1 MLILVA
7 SMLIFQWRNP
17 SIAIGGWVLA
27 LALIL
32 SSKIS
37 WYFTWYGTSYY
48 AGAHTF
54 RLCVDLLVGIVLLTF
69 TGRTFRETPRS
80 ALLLLWNCVA
90 FEILEVLYGMEVA
103 RALPYVICAAVGAA
117 ISLLVAAKL
126 RRAWTIPL
134 SQVIVWGAIAAF
146 SVRGNYRASA
156 YLGLAAVYFAAALHI
171 WLRLRK
177 GSLGRIGIVM
187 SLGMWSI
194 SYLVHPWVL
203 YLSRYRNL
211 GDQVW
216 DLQKFFITAA
226 MLMFLLEEKIR
237 ENAQLAFYDQ
247 LTGLPNRRLME
258 QRLIT
263 AMEDGKATLL
273 LMDLDGFKGI
283 NDTLGHL
290 AGDDV
295 LREIALRVN
304 KVLGL
309 DETIARLGG
318 DEFLIISTREAGAL
332 TALVSSSF
340 LEPVL
345 VEGDAKVNVKFSIG
359 SSTYPEDAN
368 GSTGTNAIG
377 HLLRS
382 ADRRMY
388 ALKFAKEPGHMPR
401 RPEKLSPA

>member
-1 MLILVA
+1 MLL
-7 SMLIFQWRNP
+7 FQRRNP

-48 AGAHTF
+48 AAAHTF

-69 TGRTFRETPRS
+69 TGRTFRETPRG
-80 ALLLLWNCVA
+80 ALLLLWNGVA
-90 FEILEVLYGMEVA
+90 LEVLEVLYGMEVA
-103 RALPYVICAAVGAA
+103 RPRPYLICAAIGAA
-117 ISLLVAAKL
+117 ISLVVAAKL
-126 RRAWTIPL
+126 RRTWTIPL
-134 SQVIVWGAIAAF
+134 SQVIVWAAIAAF
-146 SVRGNYRASA
+146 SLRGNYRASA
-156 YLGLAAVYFAAALHI
+156 YLGLAAVYAAAALHI
-171 WLRLRK
+171 WFRLRK
-177 GSLGRIGIVM
+177 GSLGRIGIVA
-187 SLGMWSI
+187 SLGMWSV

-203 YLSRYRNL
+203 YIPRYRNL

-258 QRLIT
+258 KRLIT
-263 AMEDGKATLL
+263 AMEDGKTTLL

-295 LREIALRVN
+295 LREIALRVSS
-304 KVLGL
+304 VLGL
-309 DETIARLGG
+309 DETLARLGG
-318 DEFLIISTREAGAL
+318 DEFLIISTRDPEAL
-332 TALVSSSF
+332 TALVSSS
-340 LEPVL
+340 LLGPVL
-345 VEGDAKVNVKFSIG
+345 AGGDVKVNVTLSIG

-368 GSTGTNAIG
+368 GSTGSNAIG

-388 ALKFAKEPGHMPR
+388 ALKFAKQPGHMPR
-401 RPEKLSPA
+401 RPDKLSPA